1 MNIIH
6 LIKAFLCGSCIKKC
20 SDSDFRYKFVTI
32 NAIYLFLSENL
43 NYWTQNVFFLICL
56 VIHWQI
62 IFL

>member
-43 NYWTQNVFFLICL
+43 NYWTQNVFF
-56 VIHWQI
+56 
-62 IFL
+62 